1 MSLLLLAQLI
11 NIVANVLWILVF
23 VWVISSWILAPGHPV
38 REALDRVVE
47 PLLAPIRR
55 ILPAT
60 GPVDFSPMV
69 LIDSD
74 HTGGSDSHRLDPQ
87 FGLAPRWPPAICDCT
102 MGRQGRP

>member
-11 NIVANVLWILVF
+11 NIVANVLTILVF
-23 VWVISSWILAPGHPV
+23 VWVIASWILAPGHPV

-60 GPVDFSPMV
+60 GPIDFSPMV
-69 LIDSD
+69 LII
-74 HTGGSDSHRLDPQ
+74 LIAL
-87 FGLAPRWPPAICDCT
+87 LAQILTSLIRNL
-102 MGRQGRP
+102 G

>member
-38 REALDRVVE
+38 RDALDRVVE

-60 GPVDFSPMV
+60 GAVDFSPMV
-69 LIDSD
+69 LMILIILAAQIL
-74 HTGGSDSHRLDPQ
+74 TGLIRNLG
-87 FGLAPRWPPAICDCT
+87 
-102 MGRQGRP
+102 

>member
-11 NIVANVLWILVF
+11 NIVANVLTILVF
-23 VWVISSWILAPGHPV
+23 VWVIASWILAPVHPV

-60 GPVDFSPMV
+60 GPIDFSPMV
-69 LIDSD
+69 LIILIALLAQIL
-74 HTGGSDSHRLDPQ
+74 TGVIRNLG
-87 FGLAPRWPPAICDCT
+87 
-102 MGRQGRP
+102 